1 MLRHGLPAATP
12 GGTGAAGQE
21 RPRAENAAACA
32 DASARLI
39 HPGDDMSQDLIESFE
54 AGIATLTM
62 NRPEAR
68 NAFTREMMD
77 ALSEALPRLAVDP
90 AVRLVVVTGTGNA
103 FCAGGDVKSFAKNV
117 AAAPAALSFDTKVT
131 DLRARMEVARWLH
144 EMPKPTLAV
153 IPGPA
158 AGAGLS
164 VALACD
170 LRIAADDAKLTTA
183 FSKIGLSGDFGGS
196 YFLNH
201 LVGAARAREMY
212 FTGQVITGAEAQRIG
227 LVNRAVP
234 AAQLADAARAWA
246 AELAAL
252 PTVAVGYMKRNL
264 NTGLRGSLSDVLD
277 AEALHMIRTFET
289 EDHKGAAVA
298 FVEKRAPSFK
308 GR

>member
-1 MLRHGLPAATP
+1 
-12 GGTGAAGQE
+12 
-21 RPRAENAAACA
+21 
-32 DASARLI
+32 
-39 HPGDDMSQDLIESFE
+39 MSQDLIESFE

>member
-1 MLRHGLPAATP
+1 MA
-12 GGTGAAGQE
+12 
-21 RPRAENAAACA
+21 
-32 DASARLI
+32 
-39 HPGDDMSQDLIESFE
+39 QDLIESFE
-54 AGIATLTM
+54 NGIATLTM

-77 ALSEALPRLAVDP
+77 GLAQALPRLAVDP
-90 AVRLVVVTGTGNA
+90 AVRLVVITGAGNA
-103 FCAGGDVKSFAKNV
+103 FCAGGDVKSFARN
-117 AAAPAALSFDTKVT
+117 AAGAPATVSFDTKVT
-131 DLRARMEVARWLH
+131 DLRMRMEAVRWLH

-196 YFLNH
+196 FFLNY
-201 LVGAARAREMY
+201 LVGAAKAREMY
-212 FTGQVITGAEAQRIG
+212 FTGQVISGAEAARIG

-234 AAQLADAARAWA
+234 AAQLAAAAADWA
-246 AELAAL
+246 QELASL

-264 NTGLRGSLSDVLD
+264 NTALHGSLADVLD
-277 AEALHMIRTFET
+277 AEAIHMIRSFET

-298 FVEKRAPSFK
+298 FVEKRPPSFK

>member
-1 MLRHGLPAATP
+1 MTTDLLETI
-12 GGTGAAGQE
+12 AG
-21 RPRAENAAACA
+21 
-32 DASARLI
+32 
-39 HPGDDMSQDLIESFE
+39 
-54 AGIATLTM
+54 GIATLTM

-68 NAFTREMMD
+68 NALSRDMML
-77 ALSEALPRLAVDP
+77 ALAEALPRLANDP
-90 AVRLVVVTGTGNA
+90 AVRLVVLTGTGAA
-103 FCAGGDVKSFAKNV
+103 FCSGGDVKGFARN
-117 AAAPAALSFDTKVT
+117 AAGAPVTVSFDTKVT
-131 DLRARMEVARWLH
+131 DLRMRMEAVRWLH

-164 VALACD
+164 LALACD

-196 YFLNH
+196 FFLNH
-201 LVGAARAREMY
+201 LVGAAKAREMY
-212 FTGQVITGAEAQRIG
+212 FTGQVVLGTEAARIG

-234 AAQLADAARAWA
+234 AAELPAAAAAWA

-277 AEALHMIRTFET
+277 AEAVHMIRTFET
-289 EDHKGAAVA
+289 DDHKGAAAA
-298 FVEKRAPSFK
+298 FVEKRAPQFN

>member
-1 MLRHGLPAATP
+1 
-12 GGTGAAGQE
+12 
-21 RPRAENAAACA
+21 
-32 DASARLI
+32 
-39 HPGDDMSQDLIESFE
+39 MSQDLIESFE
-54 AGIATLTM
+54 GGIATLTM

-77 ALSEALPRLAVDP
+77 GLSNALPRLAVDP
-90 AVRLVVVTGTGNA
+90 AVRLVVITGAGNA
-103 FCAGGDVKSFAKNV
+103 FCAGGDVKGFAKSAAG
-117 AAAPAALSFDTKVT
+117 AAAAMSFDTKVA
-131 DLRARMEVARWLH
+131 DLRVRMDVARWLH

-164 VALACD
+164 LALACD

-196 YFLNH
+196 WFLNH
-201 LVGAARAREMY
+201 LVGAAKAREMY
-212 FTGQVITGAEAQRIG
+212 FTAEVISGADAQRIG

-234 AAQLADAARAWA
+234 AAKLAEAARAWA

-264 NTGLRGSLSDVLD
+264 NTGLRGSLADVLD
-277 AEALHMIRTFET
+277 AEAMHMIRTFET

-298 FVEKRAPSFK
+298 FVEKRAPRFS

>member
-1 MLRHGLPAATP
+1 
-12 GGTGAAGQE
+12 
-21 RPRAENAAACA
+21 
-32 DASARLI
+32 
-39 HPGDDMSQDLIESFE
+39 MSTDLLETIEG
-54 AGIATLTM
+54 GIATLTM

-68 NAFTREMMD
+68 NALSAAMFD
-77 ALSEALPRLAVDP
+77 GLSEALPRLAKD
-90 AVRLVVVTGTGNA
+90 ASVRLVVLTGAGAA
-103 FCAGGDVKSFAKNV
+103 FCSGGDVKGFARR
-117 AAAPAALSFDTKVT
+117 AAGDGSGGASFDDKVT
-131 DLRARMEVARWLH
+131 DLRDRMEVSRWLH

-164 VALACD
+164 LALACD
-170 LRIAADDAKLTTA
+170 MRIAADDAKLTTA
-183 FSKIGLSGDFGGS
+183 FAKIGLSGDFGGS

-201 LVGAARAREMY
+201 LVGAAKAREMY
-212 FTGQVITGAEAQRIG
+212 FTGQVLRGDEAQRIG

-234 AAQLADAARAWA
+234 AAQLAAAAAAWA

-277 AEALHMIRTFET
+277 AEAVHMIRTFET
-289 EDHKGAAVA
+289 TDHKGAAAA
-298 FVEKRAPSFK
+298 FVEKRAPSFQ

>member
-1 MLRHGLPAATP
+1 MT
-12 GGTGAAGQE
+12 T
-21 RPRAENAAACA
+21 
-32 DASARLI
+32 
-39 HPGDDMSQDLIESFE
+39 DLLETIDG
-54 AGIATLTM
+54 GIATLTM

-68 NAFTREMMD
+68 NALSRDMML
-77 ALSEALPRLAVDP
+77 ALAEALPRLANDP
-90 AVRLVVVTGTGNA
+90 AVRLVVLTGTGAA
-103 FCAGGDVKSFAKNV
+103 FCSGGDVKGFARN
-117 AAAPAALSFDTKVT
+117 AAGAPVTVSFDTKVT
-131 DLRARMEVARWLH
+131 DLRMRMEAVRWLH

-164 VALACD
+164 LALACD
-170 LRIAADDAKLTTA
+170 LRICADDAKLTTA

-196 YFLNH
+196 FFLNH
-201 LVGAARAREMY
+201 LVGAAKAREMY
-212 FTGQVITGAEAQRIG
+212 FTGQVVLGAEAARIG

-234 AAQLADAARAWA
+234 AAELPAAAAAWA

-277 AEALHMIRTFET
+277 AEAVHMIRTFET
-289 EDHKGAAVA
+289 DDHKGAAAA
-298 FVEKRAPSFK
+298 FVDKRAPKFN